1 MQTKMKYII
10 TLLVAAALCVTA
22 AATARSGGHTSM
34 QLRQKADAKY
44 YCEEY
49 PEALNLY
56 IQAMEKAAAEGNDA
70 NYIACTGYVGNIY
83 DAFGDS
89 KSSVAY
95 YLKGYAA
102 ACRLGDTRLQSS
114 FLSNIVTAY
123 TRMGDVGSAKRY
135 YRLFQNMPG
144 DKNDKHYLYYLYY
157 EKARILTAENRYEEA
172 LREHRRALRLATD
185 RHMEPMLQLFQM
197 SEIGNLYVRCG
208 MNGAAVDMGD
218 SCVAM
223 ARRLGSGELLV
234 NAYKMLAD
242 AYSQLR
248 AHDSARHY
256 RELYFS
262 LNDSVYNIKKF
273 YDARYRLSE
282 YESREHNAQ
291 LSLLNQ
297 RIRMQVYV
305 IGGVAAFLM
314 LIAVFAYVICR
325 KNRHLTITQR
335 LLIEK
340 NNDLEARERQNRRL
354 LEEYLEQLRGGED
367 DARSADATDAAPA
380 ASAQPRAAAPCLRDT
395 EEKKLL
401 SRIDAIL
408 NDMTMIANPEF
419 NLQMLADAAG
429 SNTSYV
435 SHVINA
441 NYQKNFKT
449 LLNERRIR
457 EACHKLT
464 DREQH
469 RSYTMQV
476 VYEAVGYTNAASFI
490 RAFKRVYGMTPSEYQ
505 RVALADDSAD
515 GDAAEKD

>member
-1 MQTKMKYII
+1 MKYII
-10 TLLVAAALCVTA
+10 TLLLAVVFCVPS
-22 AATARSGGHTSM
+22 AATARSGGPTSL
-34 QLRQKADAKY
+34 QLRQRADAKY
-44 YCEEY
+44 YNEEY
-49 PEALNLY
+49 PEALSLY
-56 IQAMEKAAAEGNDA
+56 IQAMEKAAAEGNDR

-83 DAFGDS
+83 DAFGDN
-89 KSSVAY
+89 KSCVAY
-95 YLKGYAA
+95 YLKGYSA
-102 ACRLGDTRLQSS
+102 ACRVGDTGLQSS

-123 TRMGDVGSAKRY
+123 TRMGDVASAKRY
-135 YRLFQNMPG
+135 YRLFQNVPG
-144 DKNDKHYLYYLYY
+144 DKRDSNYLYYLYY
-157 EKARILTAENRYEEA
+157 EKARIFTAEHRYEEA
-172 LREHRRALRLATD
+172 LREHRRALHLATD
-185 RHMEPMLQLFQM
+185 RHMKPILQLFQM

-208 MNGAAVDMGD
+208 MNGEAVDMGD

-223 ARRLGSGELLV
+223 ARKLGSGELLV

-242 AYSQLR
+242 AYGQLR

-273 YDARYRLSE
+273 YDARYRMSE

-297 RIRMQVYV
+297 RIRMQACI

-314 LIAVFAYVICR
+314 LIAVFAYVIYR

-335 LLIEK
+335 LLIGK
-340 NNDLEARERQNRRL
+340 NNDLEARERQNRKL
-354 LEEYLEQLRGGED
+354 LEEYLEQLRREEKQNHPDGAAGGTVE
-367 DARSADATDAAPA
+367 
-380 ASAQPRAAAPCLRDT
+380 AAAMPKATATGLSDT
-395 EEKKLL
+395 DEKKLL

-408 NDMTMIANPEF
+408 NDMAMIANPEF

-505 RVALADDSAD
+505 RVALAENAD
-515 GDAAEKD
+515 NGDAADKD